1 MKASRASL
9 FISHQPSMKWLT
21 GVIDYISASFMNP
34 NLWTI
39 IQEIS
44 KEKIG
49 NKWAQL
55 EKQNISHSMSV
66 APYSN
71 PDMFFSIEFY
81 LSLLSE
87 LERDK
92 SNDIN
97 GSKVYSNTIRDDAG
111 GHLHEIG
118 EAFQL
123 LLDTGILTIPY
134 AIMKRDM
141 PFGEESNHGSQHY
154 TLNKN
159 LAHYLIKNRLIYNH
173 LFGFD
178 YIIKRYTNS
187 VFKIE
192 VKGDDV
198 TSIGTGWLYDVNT
211 NNLESPVLR
220 FVITNSH
227 VVDGFKSII
236 VKNKSDTIIP
246 HLSIDSFLTTDGID
260 IALIQIAY
268 DNTAPPF
275 VLEPNVP
282 LLEDIITIGYPSVPL
297 SREAYQLVHRG
308 EVNALVTDYF
318 NQELLIVSARTAP
331 GNSGSPVIDDTG
343 RVVGMV
349 TQELFEKTA
358 FEQKGIT
365 PYSACIPS
373 TTILKAIMKS
383 NTLKS
388 YHF

>member
-1 MKASRASL
+1 
-9 FISHQPSMKWLT
+9 
-21 GVIDYISASFMNP
+21 
-34 NLWTI
+34 
-39 IQEIS
+39 
-44 KEKIG
+44 
-49 NKWAQL
+49 
-55 EKQNISHSMSV
+55 
-66 APYSN
+66 
-71 PDMFFSIEFY
+71 
-81 LSLLSE
+81 
-87 LERDK
+87 
-92 SNDIN
+92 
-97 GSKVYSNTIRDDAG
+97 
-111 GHLHEIG
+111 
-118 EAFQL
+118 
-123 LLDTGILTIPY
+123 
-134 AIMKRDM
+134 
-141 PFGEESNHGSQHY
+141 
-154 TLNKN
+154 LNKN